1 MVAPV
6 YGLIARVM
14 QPEYRRV
21 AALLQERRLLEPQTT
36 VLDVGTGT
44 GALAGILAEV
54 TPWVTGID
62 LSEKMLAAGRRRYG
76 ERVAFRQA
84 AAHELKRFGPGE
96 FDLVTAALVL
106 HGPAAP
112 YRRRVLGEMRRVAR
126 KKVVIVDYVP
136 HRSLGVAAI
145 EALEGS
151 HYREFLR
158 EFAGEVTAAFPR
170 VEVVRLTKIWGLYL
184 CDP

>member
-1 MVAPV
+1 MAPV
-6 YGLIARVM
+6 YGLFARSM
-14 QPEYRRV
+14 QAEYRRV
-21 AALLQERRLLEPQTT
+21 AALLQERRLLVPETT

-54 TPWVTGID
+54 TPQVTGID
-62 LSEKMLAAGRRRYG
+62 PSAKMLAAGRRKYG
-76 ERVAFRQA
+76 GRVAFHQA
-84 AAHELKRFGPGE
+84 AAHELECCPPGR

-112 YRRRVLGEMRRVAR
+112 YRRKVLGEMRRVAR
-126 KKVVIVDYVP
+126 KKVVVVDYAP

-151 HYREFLR
+151 HYREFMR
-158 EFAGEVTAAFPR
+158 QFAGELDAVFPR
-170 VEVVRLTKIWGLYL
+170 VEMLRLTRIWGLYL